1 MTRNRAFINWLRFL
15 LEGIAIGLILSLGLS
30 LHEANRQLIRAME
43 ALNEARVIAHEV
55 NRRLVDILNQGPSYP
70 QADVLYVD
78 EAPKN
83 TVITFIDGQNALILM
98 RQDGV
103 RDTLYYGGNQVPT
116 VILKDSDDIIAPS
129 FKRSDVWGFRGNES
143 MRRPEELIGEE
154 AP

>member
-30 LHEANRQLIRAME
+30 LHEANRQLVLAGE
-43 ALNEARVIAHEV
+43 ALSEARVMAHEV
-55 NRRLVDILNQGPSYP
+55 NRILTDRINKGPSYP
-70 QADVLYVD
+70 PADTLYLD
-78 EAPKN
+78 EEPKDIA
-83 TVITFIDGQNALILM
+83 ITFVDGQNALIVM
-98 RQDGV
+98 RTDGIK
-103 RDTLYYGGNQVPT
+103 DTLYYGGNQVPT
-116 VILKDSDDIIAPS
+116 VRLKDSDDIVMPS